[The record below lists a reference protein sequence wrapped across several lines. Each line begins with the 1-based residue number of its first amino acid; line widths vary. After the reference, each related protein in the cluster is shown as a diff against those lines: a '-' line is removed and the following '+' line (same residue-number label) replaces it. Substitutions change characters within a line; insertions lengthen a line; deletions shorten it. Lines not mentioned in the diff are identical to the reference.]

1 MKNILEI
8 KYRIWHKIKTIMYPV
23 TCIWWN
29 DNGNIE
35 AIEVPNPD
43 NKNESIIFDRDDEDF
58 KNIIIMKFTGI
69 WDKKQNEI
77 YEDDIIEWEVTKNSK
92 WLYNVYFDYEFGRWL
107 ANPISS
113 TPRQAESDMIWKKS
127 RVIGNIHE
135 NANIY
140 VANKL

>member
-77 YEDDIIEWEVTKNSK
+77 YEDDIIEVW
-92 WLYNVYFDYEFGRWL
+92 
-107 ANPISS
+107 I
-113 TPRQAESDMIWKKS
+113 I
-127 RVIGNIHE
+127 NIT
-135 NANIY
+135 
-140 VANKL
+140 